1 MIRDRKSEITDIS
14 IFTFINSIRIM
25 KIKNYLALTLMAAVS
40 FAACDKGENGTDAE
54 KRDPYFVQC
63 RARNPRCR

>member
-40 FAACDKGENGTDAE
+40 FAACDKGENGADG
-54 KRDPYFVQC
+54 D
-63 RARNPRCR
+63 

>member
-1 MIRDRKSEITDIS
+1 
-14 IFTFINSIRIM
+14 M

-40 FAACDKGENGTDAE
+40 FAACDKGENGADGDKSPKSVTL
-54 KRDPYFVQC
+54 YFVQC